1 MLFWNYSRSKI
12 GQVNPP
18 WCNTS
23 FVISF
28 RQMVWLDPYLVLH
41 NFWLSNI
48 LLGSNACQT
57 PCIDSI
63 PHRLLFGSA
72 PCMMT
77 EITQMLFEC
86 RLRQRPLHEGWRKQ
100 QEKGKKCHGFARQ
113 ETNDGPLLEKTVQ
126 ERFHDHM
133 YVYSYVLNWVARGR
147 KTFLLRVTTA
157 THSVYRRQDVFMCIH
172 WKYHRYIW

>member
-12 GQVNPP
+12 GRVNPP

-28 RQMVWLDPYLVLH
+28 RQRAWLDPYLVLH

-72 PCMMT
+72 PWMMT
-77 EITQMLFEC
+77 EISQMLSQC
-86 RLRQRPLHEGWRKQ
+86 RSPQ
-100 QEKGKKCHGFARQ
+100 A
-113 ETNDGPLLEKTVQ
+113 
-126 ERFHDHM
+126 
-133 YVYSYVLNWVARGR
+133 VARGVRRTARER
-147 KTFLLRVTTA
+147 KKMPWLRETRGKWQTLFREDSVGDMVLCFTLTCMSIYMCWIEYHKVGVT
-157 THSVYRRQDVFMCIH
+157 RE
-172 WKYHRYIW
+172 